1 MLIISVIL
9 GVILGALLGIVAP
22 TIPYVYARYTAV
34 AIVAA
39 LDSVIGGVAAASQDK
54 FDLKIF
60 VSGFFA
66 NSFLAIILTML
77 GESLDVDIF
86 LAAIFV
92 FVYRIFNNLS
102 IIRRFIIDDI
112 SKKITRKKE
121 IKNEK

>member
-1 MLIISVIL
+1 MFVISIMSGIL
-9 GVILGALLGIVAP
+9 FGALLGIVAP
-22 TIPYVYARYTAV
+22 TIPYSYARYTAV

-54 FDLKIF
+54 FNLKIF

-66 NSFLAIILTML
+66 NAFLAIILTML

-112 SKKITRKKE
+112 SKKIAKKKE
-121 IKNEK
+121 I